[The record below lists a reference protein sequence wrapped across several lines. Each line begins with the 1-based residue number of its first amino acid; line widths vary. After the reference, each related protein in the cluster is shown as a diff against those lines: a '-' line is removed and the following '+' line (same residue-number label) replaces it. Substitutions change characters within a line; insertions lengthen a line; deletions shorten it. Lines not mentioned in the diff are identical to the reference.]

1 MEESADEPRAKRQK
15 KSRPGRLAAFEKLKQ
30 LKGSKNKYEVSDV
43 DHVYEI
49 VDEREYTKKVL
60 DRQDDDWIV
69 DDDGSGYIE
78 DGRDI
83 FDDDLDAESLA
94 NAASSKKG
102 KNRKKTKGISENAG
116 KGNLQ
121 YLISNMPS
129 KRKEEVKLGDDN
141 VLSDLLAEID
151 DNTPGR
157 SLSEKIIKPK
167 SVAKFSLSADKKAAK
182 DYLNSFSLPKL
193 SKPKVT
199 PILQPE
205 VQPEGEENEIVE
217 SMDIVDDSQPE
228 PPKPTQLSKV
238 DSFTIEDIQ
247 SQFED
252 DFDVSEIQDVSQDIT
267 VVEPR
272 TNVTEEQLSTGWD
285 TLQEGTS
292 NIPQSDVHVD
302 CSQIPTVK
310 DSAGNP
316 VFRFFW
322 WDAYEN
328 VTKRPGEIFLF
339 GKTYC
344 DAVKSYVSCCVVVQN
359 VERKIYLLPRTHV
372 LDLHRRPTDTPV
384 SMIDVYHEFN
394 NNYAPRLCL
403 KSFKSRKVTKY
414 YCFDPNI
421 PTESEYLEIR
431 YSGKNPRVDAD
442 ICKDGGKTF
451 SCVFGSRSSFLEI
464 FLLERRIKGPCWL
477 DIVNPEPVHNPV
489 SYCKFEIHCSKPIDV
504 SIVQDPPPPPS
515 LVALTINMQTVV
527 NSTNMQNEIVMMS
540 FLVHSKYAVDKKP
553 PNPLFQQHFCVFTR
567 PGDQNFPYDI
577 HNALQTF
584 KATKV
589 QKMDSER
596 ALLNYFLLQVQ
607 KIDPDVVVGHDL
619 LDYQIGL
626 LCERLLHCKTSNI
639 SRLSK
644 VKRADVPNKRLLE
657 KDLFVGRLVCDIKLS
672 SKELIKSRSYD
683 LGTLCQNVLK
693 LGQGERIEMESDE
706 VPRFFQTST
715 DILKLITFTMQDAAY
730 ILKIMYELNVI
741 PLALQI
747 TNIAGNVM
755 SRTLLGGRSERNELL
770 LLHAF
775 SERDYIVPE
784 KNTFK
789 DLDDGETK
797 RNASSKKK
805 PAYSGGLVLDP
816 KVGFYDKLVLLMDF
830 NSLYPS
836 IIQEYNICFTTISST
851 DSEEDISLPDQQLPP
866 GILPTEIRK
875 LVESRRYVKKLM
887 NNPDLAPDLKMQYN
901 IRQMALKLTANSM
914 YGCLGFVHS
923 RFYAKNLAALVTFK
937 GREILTNTKDLVEKM
952 LYQVIYGDT
961 DSIMINTN
969 TLEYDDV
976 FKIGVRIKQEVNKL
990 YKQIELDI
998 DGVFK
1003 YLLLL
1008 KKKKYAAVVISKDRN
1023 HQLQYHQEH
1032 KGLDIVRR
1040 DWSQLAATAGK
1051 VTLDNIL
1058 NDQPY
1063 EDRIEN
1069 IHAHLA
1075 KLKEDLDQNK
1085 VPLSL
1090 LVITKQLTKD
1100 PRLYNNHTQFPH
1112 VQVALR
1118 YNKRGGRVFK
1128 AGDIV
1133 SYIICEDGTNLPATQ
1148 RAYHI
1153 EELKNS
1159 EHLKIDIKYYLGQ
1172 QIHPV
1177 VSRLCEPLEGT
1188 DPYQIANCLGLDTTN
1203 FKKPVRSTTEPTDN
1217 LAKTRNLFTNV
1228 DPFVFICTS
1237 CKTENKVTGVFD
1249 GNVPFLTKCANPEC
1263 GIRPID
1269 YLGSVSNQLTLS
1281 IRGYIKQYYRNQ
1293 LTCEDPA
1300 CVNETTRVPLKF
1312 VGKYPICTF
1321 CKKGIMYQKYT
1332 EGDLYNQLRYFQH
1345 IFDLSKL
1352 DKRPILDGTI
1362 ESGIH
1367 NLKETVERVLQHSGY
1382 ATINLTKLF
1391 SSLFVQNRDSIIL
1404 PSVEN
1409 HTIDEY
1415 EEDFD
1420 DF

>member
-1 MEESADEPRAKRQK
+1 MEGNIDEPRAKRQK
-15 KSRPGRLAAFEKLKQ
+15 KDRSGKSAAFEKLKQ

-43 DHVYEI
+43 DNVYEI

-60 DRQDDDWIV
+60 GRQDEDWIV

-94 NAASSKKG
+94 NAASSKKA
-102 KNRKKTKGISENAG
+102 KNRKKSKGISENAG

-121 YLISNMPS
+121 YLISNMPT
-129 KRKEEVKLGDDN
+129 KKKDEVKLGEDD
-141 VLSDLLAEID
+141 VLSDLLLEID
-151 DNTPGR
+151 DNAPGK
-157 SLSEKIIKPK
+157 SKSENVIKPK
-167 SVAKFSLSADKKAAK
+167 PTAKFSLSADKKAAK
-182 DYLNSFSLPKL
+182 DYMKSFSLPTLKPETTPKIPQAPKL
-193 SKPKVT
+193 
-199 PILQPE
+199 
-205 VQPEGEENEIVE
+205 EEIE
-217 SMDIVDDSQPE
+217 SMDIVEDSQHE
-228 PPKPTQLSKV
+228 TDPPKQLTKV
-238 DSFTIEDIQ
+238 ESFTIEDIQ

-252 DFDVSEIQDVSQDIT
+252 DFDVIDIQDTSQDIT
-267 VVEPR
+267 VVEQKSD
-272 TNVTEEQLSTGWD
+272 VTEEQLSSGWE
-285 TLQEGTS
+285 TLQEGTL
-292 NIPQSDVHVD
+292 NAPQTDIYVD
-302 CSQIPTVK
+302 YSQIPTVK
-310 DSAGNP
+310 NSEGHP

-328 VTKRPGEIFLF
+328 IAKRPGEIFLF

-344 DAVKSYVSCCVVVQN
+344 DTVKSYVSC
-359 VERKIYLLPRTHV
+359 L
-372 LDLHRRPTDTPV
+372 
-384 SMIDVYHEFN
+384 
-394 NNYAPRLCL
+394 
-403 KSFKSRKVTKY
+403 TKR
-414 YCFDPNI
+414 YCFNPDV

-431 YSGKNPRVDAD
+431 YSGKNPRLDAD

-464 FLLERRIKGPCWL
+464 FLLERKIKGPCWL
-477 DIVNPEPVHNPV
+477 DVISPEPVHNPI
-489 SYCKFEIHCSKPIDV
+489 SYCKFEIHCSKPMDI
-504 SIVQDPPPPPS
+504 SIVRDTLAPPP
-515 LVALTINMQTVV
+515 LVTLTINMQTVV
-527 NSTNMQNEIVMMS
+527 NTTNMHNEIVMMS

-553 PNPLFQQHFCVFTR
+553 PNPLFEQHFCVFTR
-567 PGDQNFPYDI
+567 PGHQNFPFDL
-577 HNALQTF
+577 HGVLQTF
-584 KATKV
+584 TATRV

-596 ALLNYFLLQVQ
+596 ALLNYFLLQIQ
-607 KIDPDVVVGHDL
+607 KIDPDIIVGHDL
-619 LDYQIGL
+619 QDYQIGL
-626 LCERLLHCKTSNI
+626 LCERLLHCKSNNI

-644 VKRADVPNKRLLE
+644 IKRADISNKHLLE
-657 KDLFVGRLVCDIKLS
+657 KDLFVGRLVSDIKVS

-683 LGTLCQNVLK
+683 LGTICQNVLK
-693 LGQGERIEMESDE
+693 LPQGERREIENDE
-706 VPRFFQTST
+706 VFRFYQCSA
-715 DILKLITFTMQDAAY
+715 DILQLITFTMQDAAY
-730 ILKIMYELNVI
+730 ILKIMYELNII

-784 KNTFK
+784 KVVVNK
-789 DLDDGETK
+789 DETDW
-797 RNASSKKK
+797 ASKKATTSKRK

-836 IIQEYNICFTTISST
+836 IIQEYNICFTTISGS
-851 DSEEDISLPDQQLPP
+851 DSEENVSLPDQQLPQ

-875 LVESRRYVKKLM
+875 LVESRRSVKNLM
-887 NNPDLAPDLKMQYN
+887 NNPDLAPDLRMQYN

-952 LYQVIYGDT
+952 QYQVIYGDT

-976 FKIGVRIKQEVNKL
+976 FKIGVKIKQEVNKL

-1008 KKKKYAAVVISKDRN
+1008 KKKKYAAVVITKGRN
-1023 HQLQYHQEH
+1023 NQLQFHQEH

-1040 DWSQLAATAGK
+1040 DWSQLAAAAGK
-1051 VTLDNIL
+1051 FTLDNIL
-1058 NDQPY
+1058 NDQTY

-1069 IHAHLA
+1069 IHTHLA

-1100 PRLYNNHTQFPH
+1100 PRLYANHTQFPH

-1133 SYIICEDGTNLPATQ
+1133 SYIICEDGTNAPATQ

-1153 EELKNS
+1153 DELKNS
-1159 EHLKIDIKYYLGQ
+1159 ENLKIDVRYYLGQ

-1203 FKKPVRSTTEPTDN
+1203 FKKPIRNVVDSTDN
-1217 LAKTRNLFTNV
+1217 LLEIHHSFTNAE
-1228 DPFVFICTS
+1228 PFIFRCVS
-1237 CKTENKVTGVFD
+1237 CKVENKITGIYD
-1249 GNVPFLTKCANPEC
+1249 GSVPFLKKCINPEC
-1263 GIRPID
+1263 NVSPID
-1269 YLGSVSNQLTLS
+1269 YLGSVANQLTLS
-1281 IRGYIKQYYRNQ
+1281 MRGYIKKYYRNQ

-1300 CVNETTRVPLKF
+1300 CTNETVRVPLKF
-1312 VGKYPICTF
+1312 VGKYPVCTF
-1321 CKKGIMYQKYT
+1321 CKKGVMYQKYT

-1345 IFDLSKL
+1345 IFDLGKL

-1362 ESGIH
+1362 ESGYH
-1367 NLKETVERVLQHSGY
+1367 TLKETVEKVLKHSGY
-1382 ATINLTKLF
+1382 AMIDLTKLF
-1391 SSLFVQNRDSIIL
+1391 SSIFVQDRDSVKL
-1404 PSVEN
+1404 SSVV
-1409 HTIDEY
+1409 HHSIDEY
-1415 EEDFD
+1415 ED
-1420 DF
+1420 DFADF